1 MGWSYILCMLD
12 NTFIGTLFA
21 GAGVSILVFYLF
33 YKRQKKLDGLMDST
47 LHIKRDII
55 KSSSNLIYLI
65 ETTLYYWNR
74 RVNTVEEVQRGSNI
88 SIEEL
93 TEELDKELYNFGLL
107 INEKIPLKVLDI
119 KSLLLLLNNS
129 EVNIKF
135 SSLEASVYDFINPLI
150 SMAVDDDKQMVYKKF
165 LKNSKELAEFDSVKI
180 ENIRSEVLK
189 LGIFINKIDPY
200 IN

>member
-1 MGWSYILCMLD
+1 MLD